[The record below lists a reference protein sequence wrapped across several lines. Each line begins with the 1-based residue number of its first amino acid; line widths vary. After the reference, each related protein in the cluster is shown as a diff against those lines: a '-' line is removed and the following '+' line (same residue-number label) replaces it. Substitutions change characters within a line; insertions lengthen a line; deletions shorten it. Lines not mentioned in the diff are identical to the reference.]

1 MSINYEGVNVYATEE
16 FVLGHIG
23 HIPTELDA
31 INLLSEAGVVDYVT
45 DKNGEIFTSNTG
57 EEFIL

>member
-16 FVLGHIG
+16 FVLG